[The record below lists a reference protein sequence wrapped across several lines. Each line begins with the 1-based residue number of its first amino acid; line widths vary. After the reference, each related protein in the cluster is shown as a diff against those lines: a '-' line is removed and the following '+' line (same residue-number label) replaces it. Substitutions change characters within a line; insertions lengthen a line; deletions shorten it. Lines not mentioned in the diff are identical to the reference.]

1 MDYIKYISYLCSRN
15 ITNLGRL
22 LQAPAN
28 PTIMYTSLNSTVD
41 GFHIDMKVKS
51 DYMIITINGSRLIY
65 PIDQFSYI
73 DALHDAIMSY
83 RQTH

>member
-1 MDYIKYISYLCSRN
+1 MSTLTPALFLVFGN

-41 GFHIDMKVKS
+41 GYHIDMMVKA
-51 DYMIITINGSRLIY
+51 DYMIITINGSRMIY
-65 PIDQFSYI
+65 PKAQFSYI

-83 RQTH
+83 RHTH